1 MGQGAE
7 TRYAHEGMK
16 DMDARIDS
24 EKIPISDG
32 LRNFLKKAL
41 E

>member
-24 EKIPISDG
+24 EKIPVSDG